1 MRSVIIVENESL
13 LLSLQHDSEQ
23 RRTAYAAVLN
33 CALYGALQSQ
43 YFSLPPP
50 HVHIPS
56 PYMMGQQGHFFFP
69 MGVVSAAQS
78 HLAGQAVTELG
89 MDAAQLAVYYK
100 HTRTHTRRHRDRQT
114 HVTPVLDSMPGFRQ
128 SAPAEQEHLLLT

>member
-23 RRTAYAAVLN
+23 RTAYTALLN

-43 YFSLPPP
+43 YFGLHPP
-50 HVHIPS
+50 HPHSLALHDGPAGS
-56 PYMMGQQGHFFFP
+56 LFFS

-100 HTRTHTRRHRDRQT
+100 HTHTDG
-114 HVTPVLDSMPGFRQ
+114 LMS
-128 SAPAEQEHLLLT
+128 LLCWIPCQALGRVHQQNKNISF

>member
-1 MRSVIIVENESL
+1 
-13 LLSLQHDSEQ
+13 
-23 RRTAYAAVLN
+23 
-33 CALYGALQSQ
+33 
-43 YFSLPPP
+43 
-50 HVHIPS
+50 
-56 PYMMGQQGHFFFP
+56 

-100 HTRTHTRRHRDRQT
+100 HTLTHRWT

>member
-1 MRSVIIVENESL
+1 M
-13 LLSLQHDSEQ
+13 LQCLTVHYMVHYRAS
-23 RRTAYAAVLN
+23 TLV
-33 CALYGALQSQ
+33 C
-43 YFSLPPP
+43 PPP

-56 PYMMGQQGHFFFP
+56 PYVMGQQGHFFFP